1 MIQSTIFY
9 SSFFDRFL
17 LKGYYSPK

>member
-1 MIQSTIFY
+1 MIQATLFY

>member
-9 SSFFDRFL
+9 SSCFDHFL